1 LESDHYVFKLA
12 IWLTIALLSQLG
24 VYIAAPEAADLV
36 ITPFYT
42 FNQSPL
48 VQIFGLP
55 AAESAVIQQPGHC
68 WSLLAAD
75 VANDFAP
82 DASRRERVI
91 LDGESYRLNVA
102 LRYGIAENLEIGL
115 DLPWVGYSGG
125 ILDGLIGGWHSFFGL
140 YQGKRPETPN
150 DRLLFSYSRDGEERL
165 HLDHASFGLVDLR
178 LGGAWQLYQSD
189 SFPTRAVALRASLK
203 LPTGSSSKLHGS
215 GSTDLA
221 LWLSGSDDYLFSFL
235 PGHLTLYG
243 AAGAMALTK
252 GQVLEEQQNHL
263 VGFGTLGLGW
273 SPAQWI
279 AIKTQMSTNS
289 PFYHGSNLK
298 ELGKY
303 ALQLAF
309 GGTLGLTS
317 QTALDIAVSED
328 ISVDTAPDF
337 SIHLGASHQF

>member
-1 LESDHYVFKLA
+1 VYKLA

-24 VYIAAPEAADLV
+24 VYITASEAADLV

-42 FNQSPL
+42 FNQSPM

-75 VANDFAP
+75 VANDFAR
-82 DASRRERVI
+82 DASGRERVN
-91 LDGESYRLNVA
+91 LDGESYRLNLA
-102 LRYGIAENLEIGL
+102 LRYGISENLEIGI

-125 ILDGLIGGWHSFFGL
+125 ILDGVIEGWHSFFGL
-140 YQGKRPETPN
+140 YQGKRLETPN
-150 DRLLFSYSRDGEERL
+150 NRLLFSYSRDGEERL
-165 HLDHASFGLVDLR
+165 HLDHENFGLGDLR
-178 LGGAWQLYQSD
+178 LGGAWQLFQSD
-189 SFPTRAVALRASLK
+189 SLPTRAVALRASLK
-203 LPTGSSSKLHGS
+203 LPTGSSDKLHGS

-221 LWLSGSDDYLFSFL
+221 LWLSGSDDYEFPVL

-273 SPAQWI
+273 SPADGI
-279 AIKTQMSTNS
+279 ALKTQLSTNS

-303 ALQLAF
+303 ALQLVF
-309 GGTLGLTS
+309 GGTLGLSS
-317 QTALDIAVSED
+317 QTALDIAGAED
-328 ISVDTAPDF
+328 IRVDTAPDF
-337 SIHLGASHQF
+337 SIHLGVSHQF